1 MKTSFFRHCRSTAA
15 RAAAASLCVGAAI
28 WATPAMSATTNTTF
42 SVTANVVTNCVVAA
56 SSVAFGT
63 YSTSQLDA
71 TGSISVTCTN
81 LAPYTVELDAGTGSG
96 ATVASRKMTGPAS
109 QTLNYSLFQDSAR
122 TTPWGTASALQAVAG
137 IGSGALQSLTVYGRV
152 SAAQTPGAGT
162 YSDTITV
169 LVTY

>member
-1 MKTSFFRHCRSTAA
+1 MNTSLFRFRRSTAA
-15 RAAAASLCVGAAI
+15 RAAAASLCALAAV
-28 WATPAMSATTNTTF
+28 WGTPALCATANTTF
-42 SVTANVVTNCVVAA
+42 SVTANVVTNCVVSA

-96 ATVASRKMTGPAS
+96 ATVASRKMTGPLS
-109 QTLNYSLFQDSAR
+109 QTLNYSLYQDSAR
-122 TTPWGTASALQAVAG
+122 TTPWGTLSALQAVAG
-137 IGSGALQSLTVYGRV
+137 IGSGAVQALTVYGRV
-152 SAAQTPGAGT
+152 TAAQTPGAGT